1 MKLELSALLAAEWQG
16 KDPFVEVNRLE
27 GEDFRRVK
35 TRRTFRFELD
45 GRGFFAKVHHGVGY
59 REIFKNLSQFKRP
72 VISAATE
79 REAIR
84 VLTENHIPTMTVSGF
99 GEKGWNPARLESFL
113 ITEELVDMTSLEDV
127 GKLWAAEPPNW
138 RLRRKLLVALAETAG
153 AMHRAGVN
161 HRDCYLCHFLWD
173 RNVENP
179 RLFVID
185 LHRAQCRKAVPH
197 RYLVKDV
204 AGLYFSSMDLNLS
217 RREVLRF
224 IRHYANRPLREE
236 LRSRANF
243 YAQVERSARKLYFK
257 EFGRVAPKLR

>member
-1 MKLELSALLAAEWQG
+1 MKLELSAEFARAWQG

-35 TRRTFRFELD
+35 TRRTFRFEVA

-59 REIFKNLSQFKRP
+59 REIFKNLLQFKLP
-72 VISAATE
+72 VVSAATE

-84 VLTENHIPTMTVSGF
+84 VLTDHGISTMTVAGF
-99 GEKGWNPARLESFL
+99 GERGWNPAKLDSFL
-113 ITEELVDMTSLEDV
+113 ITEELVDMISLEDV
-127 GKLWAAEPPNW
+127 GKLWESAPPDW
-138 RLRRKLLVALAETAG
+138 QLRRRLLAELARTAG

-173 RNVENP
+173 KNPTAP

-185 LHRAQCRKAVPH
+185 LHRAQCRKAVPW

-204 AGLYFSSMDLNLS
+204 AGLYFSSMDLGLS
-217 RREVLRF
+217 RREVWRF
-224 IRHYANRPLREE
+224 IRIYSGRPLREE
-236 LRSRANF
+236 LTARGKF
-243 YAQVERSARKLYFK
+243 YAQVERAARKLYTK
-257 EFGRVAPKLR
+257 EFRRPAPALR